1 MKKEGQG
8 MEEPEVEVLS
18 SDEMSDKEMMDLY
31 KEETKKRL
39 ELIMDSFIRVSTPP
53 SLKDIEKQ
61 LRKYRT

>member
-1 MKKEGQG
+1 MVKKTPKEG
-8 MEEPEVEVLS
+8 EVLS